1 MANFTLPINEFMKI
15 IKYIFL
21 LLLLALVGFSVYIA
35 TQSGTYTIKRSVFIK
50 VPKEVVFNYVN
61 DYRNW
66 DQWLDLDAD
75 PSEIK
80 FSFPEN
86 TVGQGG
92 SFSWNK
98 GTEEGKI
105 QSLHVK
111 ENDNISQKIVI
122 GGEISRATMT
132 LNDSIGGTK
141 LSWTVKG
148 NADFSTKIKA
158 AFSGGVQELVATMF
172 QNSLNSLRVIVTN
185 EIKNYSIEVIGDVRI
200 DSVYYVKQTATVK
213 VRDLN
218 SKITPMLQKMEKF
231 FKNGNLQMNGKPF
244 VIYESSDVANKTI
257 TFSVCGPLKEEIF
270 VSEPSDVTI
279 AKLQPFTALKTILK
293 GDYSHRD
300 EAVRKAMNYISE
312 KSLNPN
318 TALKYIDIY
327 SINASDEKSP
337 SKWVTEVLIPIQPK
351 VVATPVY
358 VTPPVIPAEDLIVE

>member
-1 MANFTLPINEFMKI
+1 M
-15 IKYIFL
+15 
-21 LLLLALVGFSVYIA
+21 LLALVGFSVYIA
-35 TQSGTYTIKRSVFIK
+35 TQNGLYTIKRSVFIK

-66 DQWLDLDAD
+66 DQWIDLEAD
-75 PSEIK
+75 NTQIE
-80 FSFPEN
+80 FSFPDN

-92 SFSWNK
+92 SFSWINGDEK
-98 GTEEGKI
+98 GQI
-105 QSLHVK
+105 QSLHVA
-111 ENDNISQKIVI
+111 ENDSISQKITVD
-122 GGEISRATMT
+122 GATSRSALT
-132 LNDSIGGTK
+132 LTDSIGGTK

-148 NADFSTKIKA
+148 SADFSTKIKA
-158 AFSGGVQELVATMF
+158 AFNGGIQELVGTKF
-172 QNSLNSLRVIVTN
+172 QNSLNSLKVIVTN

-244 VIYESSDVANKTI
+244 VIYESSDLANKTI

-270 VSEPSDVTI
+270 VSQPSDVTI
-279 AKLQPFTALKTILK
+279 AKLQPFTALKTVLK

-300 EAVRKAMNYISE
+300 EAVRKAMDYISE

-337 SKWVTEVLIPIQPK
+337 SKWVTEILIPIQPK